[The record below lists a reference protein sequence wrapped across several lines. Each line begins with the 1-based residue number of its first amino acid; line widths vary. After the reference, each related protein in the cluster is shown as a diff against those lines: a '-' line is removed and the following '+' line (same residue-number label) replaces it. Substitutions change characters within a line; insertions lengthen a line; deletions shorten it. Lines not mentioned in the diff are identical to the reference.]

1 MLKNVRGTERQY
13 RPTTTKAQLQQKL
26 PGNLFFRYLLLVTW
40 KFLYG
45 VSGPSSML
53 HVAGTLST
61 TCQCSK
67 NDIGD
72 AYNETRS
79 PTFDYT
85 LRISKMFGVV
95 VVGIGIAGSVRMRDL
110 LNPLPSSAS
119 ESLMLLGFVSRR
131 ALGHVSQ
138 VKQMSLEEALE
149 SEAVHAAMICTDN
162 SNHEESIR
170 QFLEA
175 GKHVLV
181 EYPMALSAAKA
192 QELCELAEKKG
203 RVLHVEHIEILTEEY
218 KELKKEVDGKE
229 LVNGTLHFTGGSLD
243 EQRSGFLSFSGIA
256 RLTWLI
262 DLFGDLTVTSAT
274 MEENKEENYSKL
286 TAHFLT
292 LNNRPLTWIEE
303 RAPGLRRGKQIN
315 FCFESGTLDKL
326 PDAPR
331 AAVGIFMQDQ
341 NLFAKKLMGQVS
353 REELATEKWRIL
365 RCLKLADEIKQL
377 CEN

>member
-1 MLKNVRGTERQY
+1 MLEVVAERREAEKELRAY
-13 RPTTTKAQLQQKL
+13 
-26 PGNLFFRYLLLVTW
+26 PGKCYESW
-40 KFLYG
+40 
-45 VSGPSSML
+45 
-53 HVAGTLST
+53 
-61 TCQCSK
+61 
-67 NDIGD
+67 
-72 AYNETRS
+72 
-79 PTFDYT
+79 
-85 LRISKMFGVV
+85 ISKMFGVV